1 MIKRMMAC
9 LLVLCLILSF
19 SSGVFAADG
28 AETGGG
34 PRPGAAEG
42 EAFASSAAFP
52 AAPDPGPL
60 AGADPDTA
68 ELMAVIVASG
78 TCGAANAGD
87 LLWTLDEEGVFTL
100 RGSGAMADYTNTN
113 FGNSN
118 YRTTAPWYPYASQ
131 IKSVVIPE
139 GVTHIGDCAFYWYF
153 NNPNDSSAPYSF
165 ENITSV
171 TLPEGLLSIGIR
183 SFQHCIGLSGIHIP
197 DTVTSIG
204 ERAFRN
210 CTSLADLTIP
220 EGVTAIG
227 AYAFADGSA
236 LTSLTLPEG
245 VTSIGESAF
254 ASCPEL
260 TVRVYEGSYGE
271 TYCLR
276 NNVRHEVI
284 GSSGPR
290 LIASGT
296 CGAANAG
303 DLLWTLDEEGVFTLR
318 GSGAMADYTNTDSG
332 NYNYRTTAPWYP
344 YASQIKSV
352 VIPSGVTHIGNDAFY
367 WHFNNPNESS
377 APYSF
382 ENITSLTLPEGLLS
396 VGAYSFSDCSGLS
409 SIRIPDTVTTI
420 GERALSRCYGAAEI
434 VLPAALTAIEVR
446 TFWNDTS
453 LTSLTIPE
461 GVTSIGEGAF
471 DGCSALTSLTLPEG
485 VTSIGESAF
494 ASCPELTVRVYE
506 GSYGETYCLENNVR
520 HEVIGSSGPRLIA
533 SGTCGAANA
542 GDLLW
547 TLDEEGV
554 FTLRGSGAM
563 ADYTNTDS
571 GNYNYRTTAP
581 WYPYASQIKSVVI
594 PSGVTHIG
602 NDAFYWHFNN
612 PNESSAPY
620 SFENIT
626 SLTLPEGLLSVGA
639 YSFSDC
645 SGLSS
650 IRIPDTV
657 TTIGERALS
666 RCYGAAEIV
675 LPAALT
681 AIEVRTFWNDTSL
694 TSLTIPEGVSS
705 IGEGAFNGCSAL
717 TSLTLSAGVS
727 SIGESAFAS
736 CPELTVRVYEGS
748 YGETYCLRN
757 NVRHEVIGSS
767 GPRLIASGTCGA
779 ANAGD
784 LLWTLDEE
792 GVFTL
797 RGSGAMADYTNTDS
811 GNYNYRTTAPWY
823 PYASQI
829 KSVVIPSGVTHIGN
843 DAFYWH
849 FNNPNESS
857 APYSFENITSLTL
870 PEGLLSVG
878 AYSFSD
884 CSGLSSIRIPDT
896 VTTIGERALSRCYG
910 AAEIVLPA
918 ALTAIE
924 VRTFWNDTSLTSLTI
939 PEGVSSIGEGA
950 FNGCSALTSLTIPE
964 GVSSIGEGAFDGC
977 SALTSLTLPE
987 GVSSIGE
994 SAFASCPELTVR
1006 VYEGSYGENY
1016 CLRNNVRHEVIG
1028 GSGPRLIASGTCG
1041 AANAADLLWTLDEE
1055 GVFTLHGSGAMADYE
1070 TKSLS
1075 QNGTT
1080 YYRTTA
1086 PWYDYAAQI
1095 KRVVIPE
1102 GVTRIGVCAFYSRGL
1117 ANGVIPFGNLSSVVL
1132 PESLETIGKMA
1143 FFRCEGVESLRIPDA
1158 VTSIGEYAFRSCSGL
1173 GELILPE
1180 GLSTI
1185 GEYAFANC
1193 SALTDLRLPEGVTTL
1208 GAHAFDS
1215 CSALTS
1221 LTLPEGVSSIGE
1233 SAFANC
1239 PELTVR
1245 VYEGSYGE
1253 TYCLVNNVRHETLT
1267 ENVTGL
1273 LLSQSTLTLLPGET
1287 ALLKPVPVPENGA
1300 LRGLAWLSTNP
1311 AAAAVSNGLVT
1322 AVAPGTSYIAVTA
1335 NGELTASCTVTVLT
1349 PVAVTGVTL
1358 EPVSL
1363 ILETGETAQLT
1374 AGLLPASATD
1384 RALTWRSSDPAVAA
1398 VDQNGLVTKHAD
1410 GIAVITVTTRD
1421 GGFTAD
1427 CTVGT
1432 PVRAAGLSLNK
1443 NAVLLPVG
1451 GRETVIAQAAP
1462 QGAPT
1467 GTVLWNSTNPAVAS
1481 VSGGAI
1487 TAVAPGTATVIA
1499 IMGSFTAVCT
1509 VTVTEADFVRVTGVS
1524 LNIDSI
1530 VNMEIGSSRML
1541 SAEVAP
1547 ADAANRSL
1555 RYSSSDPAVAA
1566 VSTGGVVTAVGPG
1579 SAVITVTTDD
1589 GGFTDT
1595 CAVTVA
1601 ARRAIA
1607 SISASLPDNAGVTV
1621 AGSPPNLAGLTV
1633 TATYTDGSSA
1643 ALTEYTVSVPEITEP
1658 GTYTA
1663 TVAVEDPEDPNRTH
1677 TAEFQITAVA
1687 RTMRGLAVAQQPT
1700 KRSYL
1705 RGEALDPS
1713 GLRVTAEYNDGSV
1726 TELLDTEYSL
1736 TGYDAAVLGSQTVTV
1751 RCGSC
1756 TAEFSVTVRAE
1767 GAAGTVEAPRI
1778 SIASFPGGKLVELTG
1793 AEGAEIRYTLDG
1805 GEPGPASA
1813 LYEGPIPLT
1822 ETTTVRA
1829 AVYLNGAASAA
1840 VSARVSVQAASAP
1853 EASHESGLQLPS
1865 GTAVTLRSETV
1876 GATIYYTTDGTEP
1889 TVNSLRYGS
1898 SILVTGDV
1906 TIKAVA
1912 VKDGCRNSEVTELR
1926 YTVPASESK
1935 TAVISLGAVSG
1946 KAGDLLSLP
1955 AYIFAE
1961 EAVTEFRFTLRYD
1974 PALFECRSVTP
1985 GEGMEASA
1993 LFWAPDA
2000 ARGTVTVMYSGAAL
2014 ETSELFTLN
2023 LLALESGEDGTYPV
2037 SVSEDANL
2045 TVRTE
2050 GNAAL
2055 MFSVSSGEITLEGSR
2070 NSGLLRGTV
2079 SFEAGGETVTAAAEI
2094 RDREEFTAN
2103 VELEAAP
2110 EQAGTMVNVYLAI
2123 YNRRGAMVSLD
2134 TWEVEISNLG
2144 VAFMQTVRIPRNV
2157 DVGAVKL
2164 ILLSDGNLPMMTA
2177 GIL

>member
-34 PRPGAAEG
+34 SRPGAAEG
-42 EAFASSAAFP
+42 EVLTPAAEMPLPAEEVFP

-68 ELMAVIVASG
+68 ELMAVIV
-78 TCGAANAGD
+78 
-87 LLWTLDEEGVFTL
+87 
-100 RGSGAMADYTNTN
+100 
-113 FGNSN
+113 
-118 YRTTAPWYPYASQ
+118 
-131 IKSVVIPE
+131 
-139 GVTHIGDCAFYWYF
+139 
-153 NNPNDSSAPYSF
+153 
-165 ENITSV
+165 
-171 TLPEGLLSIGIR
+171 
-183 SFQHCIGLSGIHIP
+183 
-197 DTVTSIG
+197 
-204 ERAFRN
+204 
-210 CTSLADLTIP
+210 
-220 EGVTAIG
+220 
-227 AYAFADGSA
+227 
-236 LTSLTLPEG
+236 
-245 VTSIGESAF
+245 
-254 ASCPEL
+254 
-260 TVRVYEGSYGE
+260 
-271 TYCLR
+271 
-276 NNVRHEVI
+276 
-284 GSSGPR
+284 
-290 LIASGT
+290 
-296 CGAANAG
+296 
-303 DLLWTLDEEGVFTLR
+303 
-318 GSGAMADYTNTDSG
+318 
-332 NYNYRTTAPWYP
+332 
-344 YASQIKSV
+344 
-352 VIPSGVTHIGNDAFY
+352 
-367 WHFNNPNESS
+367 
-377 APYSF
+377 
-382 ENITSLTLPEGLLS
+382 
-396 VGAYSFSDCSGLS
+396 
-409 SIRIPDTVTTI
+409 
-420 GERALSRCYGAAEI
+420 
-434 VLPAALTAIEVR
+434 
-446 TFWNDTS
+446 
-453 LTSLTIPE
+453 
-461 GVTSIGEGAF
+461 
-471 DGCSALTSLTLPEG
+471 
-485 VTSIGESAF
+485 
-494 ASCPELTVRVYE
+494 
-506 GSYGETYCLENNVR
+506 
-520 HEVIGSSGPRLIA
+520 A

-705 IGEGAFNGCSAL
+705 IGEGAF
-717 TSLTLSAGVS
+717 
-727 SIGESAFAS
+727 
-736 CPELTVRVYEGS
+736 
-748 YGETYCLRN
+748 
-757 NVRHEVIGSS
+757 
-767 GPRLIASGTCGA
+767 
-779 ANAGD
+779 
-784 LLWTLDEE
+784 
-792 GVFTL
+792 
-797 RGSGAMADYTNTDS
+797 
-811 GNYNYRTTAPWY
+811 
-823 PYASQI
+823 
-829 KSVVIPSGVTHIGN
+829 
-843 DAFYWH
+843 
-849 FNNPNESS
+849 
-857 APYSFENITSLTL
+857 
-870 PEGLLSVG
+870 
-878 AYSFSD
+878 
-884 CSGLSSIRIPDT
+884 
-896 VTTIGERALSRCYG
+896 
-910 AAEIVLPA
+910 
-918 ALTAIE
+918 
-924 VRTFWNDTSLTSLTI
+924 
-939 PEGVSSIGEGA
+939 
-950 FNGCSALTSLTIPE
+950 
-964 GVSSIGEGAFDGC
+964 DGC

-1006 VYEGSYGENY
+1006 VYEGSYGETY

-1221 LTLPEGVSSIGE
+1221 LTIPEGVSSIGE
-1233 SAFANC
+1233 SAFASC
-1239 PELTVR
+1239 PELTIR

-1300 LRGLAWLSTNP
+1300 LREVNWLSTNP

-1384 RALTWRSSDPAVAA
+1384 RALTWRSSDPEVAA

-1451 GRETVIAQAAP
+1451 GRETVIAQATP

-1481 VSGGAI
+1481 VSGGTI
-1487 TAVAPGTATVIA
+1487 TAIAPGTATVLA

-1524 LNIDSI
+1524 LNINNI

-1589 GGFTDT
+1589 GGFTDSCT
-1595 CAVTVA
+1595 VTVA

-1607 SISASLPDNAGVTV
+1607 SVGAELPESAGVTV
-1621 AGSPPNLAGLTV
+1621 AGSPPNLAGLIV

-1643 ALTEYTVSVPEITEP
+1643 TLTEYTVSVPEITEP

-1663 TVAVEDPEDPNRTH
+1663 VVTVADPEDPDRTH
-1677 TAEFQITAVA
+1677 TAEFPITAVA
-1687 RTMRGLAVAQQPT
+1687 RTLQSLTLSQLPT

-1705 RGEALDPS
+1705 QGEALDPS
-1713 GLRVTAEYNDGSV
+1713 GLRVTAEYNDGTV
-1726 TELLDTEYSL
+1726 TELSDTEYSL
-1736 TGYDAAVLGSQTVTV
+1736 TGYSADILGSQTVTV
-1751 RCGSC
+1751 AGGEK
-1756 TAEFSVTVRAE
+1756 TAEFTVTVHQ
-1767 GAAGTVEAPRI
+1767 AASDGMPEAPRV
-1778 SIASFPGGKLVELTG
+1778 SIGSVPGGKRVELTG

-1805 GEPGPASA
+1805 SEPDSDSD
-1813 LYEGPIPLT
+1813 LYEGPITLT
-1822 ETTTVRA
+1822 ETTSVRA
-1829 AVYLNGAASAA
+1829 AVYLEGAVSAA
-1840 VSARVSVQAASAP
+1840 VSARVSVQEAAAP

-1865 GTAVTLRSETV
+1865 GTVVTLRSETA
-1876 GATIYYTTDGTEP
+1876 GAAIYYTTDGTEP
-1889 TVNSLRYGS
+1889 TVDSLRFGS

-1906 TIKAVA
+1906 TIRAVA
-1912 VKDGCRNSEVTELR
+1912 VKDGCRNSEVTELS
-1926 YTVPASESK
+1926 YTVPASVTK
-1935 TAVISLGAVSG
+1935 DAVISLGAVSG
-1946 KAGDLLSLP
+1946 RAGDLLSLP

-1961 EAVTEFRFTLRYD
+1961 DAVTEFRFTLRYD
-1974 PALFECRSVTP
+1974 PALFEYRSVTP
-1985 GEGMEASA
+1985 GEGADASA
-1993 LFWAPDA
+1993 VFVA
-2000 ARGTVTVMYSGAAL
+2000 ADPANGTVTVMYSGAAL
-2014 ETSELFTLN
+2014 GTSELFTLN
-2023 LLALESGEDGTYPV
+2023 LLALESDEDGTYPLT
-2037 SVSEDANL
+2037 VSEDANL